1 MNNKTKIIGLVVL
14 LSVILG
20 LAIWSYGRLSK
31 NYNNQNTTNQ
41 NTTNQNTSQNTNQS
55 ANTDGKTPYEQLF
68 DVTIYDKQ
76 NQSVSLLELANGKPT
91 VINFWASWCGP
102 CKSEMP
108 DFQSVYEEK
117 GDEINFVMINLTD
130 GFRETIKTANKF
142 ISNGNFTFPVYY
154 DMDMDA
160 SDKYAI
166 FSIPTTFFVNAKGE
180 IVGMRQ
186 GVIDKELLNEN
197 IDKIL

>member
-20 LAIWSYGRLSK
+20 LAIWSYGKLSK
-31 NYNNQNTTNQ
+31 NYNNATT
-41 NTTNQNTSQNTNQS
+41 TPSQNTNQS
-55 ANTDGKTPYEQLF
+55 TNQNNQNPYEQLF
-68 DVTIYDKQ
+68 DATIYDNQ
-76 NQSVSLLELANGKPT
+76 SQSVSLLELANGKPT

-117 GDEINFVMINLTD
+117 GDEVNFVMINLTD

-186 GVIDKELLNEN
+186 GVIDKELLYEN